1 MNSTLE
7 TLEDNKVKLSITVD
21 EAEFDKELDAA
32 FRRIAKEVRIPGFR
46 PGKAPRRLLE
56 AQLGSGVAREEA
68 MREGLPKFYVE
79 AVREHAVDVI
89 APPEIDVT
97 AGEEEGP
104 VTFDA
109 VVEIRPTVQIGGY
122 DTLQVTLER
131 PEATDEELDTQID
144 RMRDL
149 DASLE
154 TVERPAAEGDHV
166 SIDIK
171 GTVDGE
177 EQDGL
182 TADDYS
188 YPVGSANIVPELDE
202 HLVGA
207 KAGDTL
213 EFEATHPDPDEE
225 GELRFTILVKE
236 VKEKVLPELTD
247 EWAAESSDFETVE
260 AMRADLAERMATVRR
275 TQASMALNERVGKAL
290 ADLVTDELSPAMLDG
305 EFQQRLQDLLMRL
318 QAQGMELEQYLMM
331 TGSSQEDLVE
341 ELRST
346 AEISAKVDVGLR
358 AVALAEGLESTD
370 EDLDT
375 EIAEVAERVGE
386 KAAKVRTQ
394 LERNDQISAVRS
406 DIEKRKALD
415 WLLEHVEI
423 VDPDGNP
430 IDRAD
435 LEVDDDDDDDDTEA
449 PDDTTESE

>member
-7 TLEDNKVKLSITVD
+7 DLEDNLVKLSITID

-68 MREGLPKFYVE
+68 MREGLPKFYVD

-97 AGEEEGP
+97 GGEEEGP
-104 VTFDA
+104 VSFEA
-109 VVEIRPTVQIGGY
+109 VVEVRPVVEVDGY
-122 DTLQVTLER
+122 DSLQVTIER
-131 PEATDEELDTQID
+131 PEPTDEELDTQID
-144 RMRDL
+144 RMREL
-149 DASLE
+149 DATLE
-154 TVERPAAEGDHV
+154 VVERAATEGDHV
-166 SIDIK
+166 TIDIK

-202 HLVGA
+202 QLVGA
-207 KAGDTL
+207 KPGDIL

-225 GELRFTILVKE
+225 GELRFKILVKD

-247 EWAAESSDFETVE
+247 EWANESSDFETVQE
-260 AMRADLAERMATVRR
+260 LRHDLAERMSTVRR
-275 TQASMALNERVGKAL
+275 SQAAMALNERVGQAL
-290 ADLVTDELSPAMLDG
+290 ADLVTEELSPAMIDG

-331 TGSSQEDLVE
+331 TGSSQEELVA
-341 ELRST
+341 ELRAT
-346 AEISAKVDVGLR
+346 AETSARVDLGLR
-358 AVALAEGLESTD
+358 AVAVAEKLECTD
-370 EDLDT
+370 EDIDA
-375 EIAEVAERVGE
+375 EIEAVAVRVSE
-386 KAAKVRTQ
+386 KPAKVRKE
-394 LERNDQISAVRS
+394 LERNDQMAAVRS
-406 DIEKRKALD
+406 DLNKRKALD
-415 WLLEHVEI
+415 WLLEQVEI

-435 LEVDDDDDDDDTEA
+435 LEVTDEEPNDDETADDDTN
-449 PDDTTESE
+449 ESE

>member
-7 TLEDNKVKLSITVD
+7 SLDGNKVKLSITVD

-56 AQLGSGVAREEA
+56 AQLGTGVAREEA
-68 MREGLPKFYVE
+68 MREGLPKFYVD
-79 AVREHAVDVI
+79 AVREHSVDVI
-89 APPEIDVT
+89 AAPEIDVT
-97 AGEEEGP
+97 GGDEEGP
-104 VTFDA
+104 VSFDA
-109 VVEIRPTVQIGGY
+109 VVEVRPIVTVDGY
-122 DTLQVTLER
+122 EKLQVTLER
-131 PEATDEELDTQID
+131 PEPTDEELDTQID
-144 RMRDL
+144 RMREL

-154 TVERPAAEGDHV
+154 VVERAAADGDHV
-166 SIDIK
+166 TVDIK

-202 HLVGA
+202 QLVGA
-207 KAGDTL
+207 KAGDIL

-225 GELRFTILVKE
+225 GELRFRILVKE

-247 EWAAESSDFETVE
+247 EWADESSDFATVE
-260 AMRADLAERMATVRR
+260 ELRADLAERMATVRR
-275 TQASMALNERVGKAL
+275 VQADMALNERVGQAL
-290 ADLVTDELSPAMLDG
+290 ADLVVDEISPAMIDG

-331 TGSSQEDLVE
+331 TGSSQEELVD

-346 AEISAKVDVGLR
+346 AETSARVDLGLR
-358 AVALAEGLESTD
+358 AVALAEKLVSTD
-370 EDLDT
+370 EDLDA
-375 EIAEVAERVGE
+375 EILVVAERVGE
-386 KAAKVRTQ
+386 KPEKVRTQ
-394 LERNDQISAVRS
+394 LERNDQMSAVRS
-406 DIEKRKALD
+406 DLDKRKALD

-435 LEVDDDDDDDDTEA
+435 LKVEDEDDEINDEA
-449 PDDTTESE
+449 TTESE